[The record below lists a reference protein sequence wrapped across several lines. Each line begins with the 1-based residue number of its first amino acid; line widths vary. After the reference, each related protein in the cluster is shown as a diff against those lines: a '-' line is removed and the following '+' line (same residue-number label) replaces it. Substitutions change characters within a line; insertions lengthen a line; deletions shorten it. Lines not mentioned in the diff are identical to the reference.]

1 MHFVLASASPRR
13 LALLAQIGI
22 VADVRPSNFAE
33 IEGVDS
39 SAYDVVRTNA
49 LGKGREVLQAC
60 QKSDVVI
67 AADTVVA
74 LNSKI
79 LGKPKDAAEAKAI
92 KRRPPRSAWAS
103 SVRSSV
109 ESPALCL
116 ASVRG

>member
-13 LALLAQIGI
+13 LALLAQIG
-22 VADVRPSNFAE
+22 VSADVCPSSFNE
-33 IEGVDS
+33 IEGLNT

-74 LNSKI
+74 LDNKI
-79 LGKPKDAAEAKAI
+79 LGKPKNAEDAKAML
-92 KRRPPRSAWAS
+92 RS
-103 SVRSSV
+103 
-109 ESPALCL
+109 
-116 ASVRG
+116 